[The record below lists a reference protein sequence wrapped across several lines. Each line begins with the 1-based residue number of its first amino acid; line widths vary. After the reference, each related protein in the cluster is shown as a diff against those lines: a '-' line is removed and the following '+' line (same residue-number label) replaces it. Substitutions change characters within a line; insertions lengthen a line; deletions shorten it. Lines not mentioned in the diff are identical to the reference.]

1 MSSPAGAVPRP
12 SSTVILLRD
21 EPAGDGPFSVLLLE
35 RHGSIA
41 FPGATVFPGGVVDPG
56 DVEAGG
62 ASLPATQRW
71 AAAGEGDR
79 PPGALPYWIAAVR
92 ELFEEVGILLATR
105 ADGSVL
111 TLSASELG

>member
-1 MSSPAGAVPRP
+1 MPATLPRAPARFRSRCLAPVADYPRAMSSPAGAVPRP

-56 DVEAGG
+56 DDEAGG

-71 AAAGEGDR
+71 ALAGE
-79 PPGALPYWIAAVR
+79 
-92 ELFEEVGILLATR
+92 
-105 ADGSVL
+105 
-111 TLSASELG
+111 